1 MLKFIVKLFKAL
13 NSNSN
18 PSEIAHAVSIAL
30 ILGFLPKNNLLWYLL
45 MVFFIFMR
53 INKGTFVI
61 FTFLFSLL
69 TPFIDPYFDRIGTFL
84 LTIPSMQSIYSTLM
98 DVPFVSF
105 TNFNNTI
112 VAGSLASSII
122 LYIPVFILSRI
133 FVSLFR
139 KSIIP
144 LIRKTKLAIFIQ
156 NLPTVK
162 KISDFTN

>member
-98 DVPFVSF
+98 DIPFVSF

-112 VAGSLASSII
+112 VAGSLASSIV
-122 LYIPVFILSRI
+122 LYIPVFVLSRI